1 MKIYRNIK
9 RKKSIK
15 QRNAYQRKKK
25 MTGSCFSGDCG
36 FCSGCSGD
44 AGTKVVKYL
53 SHNEFYKMNTGE
65 DPPLEPGP
73 KNPRILWQKMMYYSD
88 LYRNRVEFDT
98 WGKFVKRLRIRQKV
112 LRQNKIMYA
121 HDPPGIF
128 WEIRKGHI
136 EFLKGCT
143 EEGVVYGEKRCL
155 KPDTNDIESIIG
167 GRGGVDINAIAGKV
181 VIRGGGLFDI
191 DARKKQM
198 NLKNEDYEEYF
209 DKFQTYLVEVNEKL
223 KEYGVSLG
231 GEYRGKVPEFI
242 NVGDKQYKFWD
253 DDRIMCDEP
262 ECSLMGHCMVHW
274 DENDNY
280 TGKRPPSENSY
291 YYGNII
297 AKVPKYTH
305 NKKHELCL
313 TCALKAASTSP

>member
-1 MKIYRNIK
+1 MTATWCAKFI
-9 RKKSIK
+9 
-15 QRNAYQRKKK
+15 NAGPPREGGRRI
-25 MTGSCFSGDCG
+25 TGSCFSGDCG

-44 AGTKVVKYL
+44 AGTKVVEYL

-65 DPPLEPGP
+65 DPPKELEQ
-73 KNPRILWQKMMYYSD
+73 KNPRALWQKMMYYSD
-88 LYRNRVEFDT
+88 LYRIRVDCGT
-98 WGKFVKRLRIRQKV
+98 WGRFVRRLRIRQKIQ
-112 LRQNKIMYA
+112 RQNQIMYKP
-121 HDPPGIF
+121 DGIF
-128 WEIRKGHI
+128 WEIRGSHI

-209 DKFQTYLVEVNEKL
+209 DKFQTYLIKVNERL

-231 GEYRGKVPEFI
+231 EDYRGKVPEFI
-242 NVGDKQYKFWD
+242 NVGDKKYVFWD
-253 DDRIMCDEP
+253 DDRVMCDDP
-262 ECSLMGHCMVHW
+262 ECSLMGHCMIHW
-274 DENDNY
+274 DENSNY
-280 TGKRPPSENSY
+280 TGSNPPEYNSY
-291 YYGNII
+291 YYGSVI
-297 AKVPKYTH
+297 ASIPKYTH

-313 TCALKAASTSP
+313 TCALKASKVR

>member
-1 MKIYRNIK
+1 
-9 RKKSIK
+9 
-15 QRNAYQRKKK
+15 
-25 MTGSCFSGDCG
+25 MTDGCFSGDCG

-44 AGTKVVKYL
+44 AGTKIVKYL

-65 DPPLEPGP
+65 DPPKGIER
-73 KNPRILWQKMMYYSD
+73 KNPRVLWQEMMYCSD
-88 LYRNRVEFDT
+88 LYRIRVEFDT
-98 WGKFVKRLRIRQKV
+98 WGKFVKRLLRRKRIQQRSYD
-112 LRQNKIMYA
+112 MYKP
-121 HDPPGIF
+121 DGIF
-128 WEIRKGHI
+128 WEIRASHI

-155 KPDTNDIESIIG
+155 KLDTNNIESIIR
-167 GRGGVDINAIAGKV
+167 GRGGVDINEIAGKV

-209 DKFQTYLVEVNEKL
+209 AKFQTYLVEVNEKL
-223 KEYGVSLG
+223 KKYGVSLG
-231 GEYRGKVPEFI
+231 GDYRGKVPEFI

-262 ECSLMGHCMVHW
+262 ECSLMGHCMIHW
-274 DENDNY
+274 DEDDNY
-280 TGKRPPSENSY
+280 TGTRPPSGDSY

-313 TCALKAASTSP
+313 TCALKAANTVSI

>member
-1 MKIYRNIK
+1 
-9 RKKSIK
+9 
-15 QRNAYQRKKK
+15 

-44 AGTKVVKYL
+44 AGTKVVEYL

-65 DPPLEPGP
+65 DPPLAPEP
-73 KNPRILWQKMMYYSD
+73 KNPRVLWQKMMYYSNI
-88 LYRNRVEFDT
+88 YRNRLEFDT

-121 HDPPGIF
+121 PDGIF
-128 WEIRKGHI
+128 WEIRGSHI

-167 GRGGVDINAIAGKV
+167 GRGGVDISAIAGKV

-198 NLKNEDYEEYF
+198 NLKNEDYEVYF
-209 DKFQTYLVEVNEKL
+209 DKFQTYLVEVNEKM
-223 KEYGVSLG
+223 KEYGASLG
-231 GEYRGKVPEFI
+231 GETRGKVPEFI

-274 DENDNY
+274 DDDDNY
-280 TGKRPPSENSY
+280 TGTRPPSEDSY

-297 AKVPKYTH
+297 AKVPKYTY
-305 NKKHELCL
+305 NKEHELCL
-313 TCALKAASTSP
+313 TCALKAANTVSI

>member
-1 MKIYRNIK
+1 
-9 RKKSIK
+9 
-15 QRNAYQRKKK
+15 

-44 AGTKVVKYL
+44 AGTKVVEYL

-65 DPPLEPGP
+65 DPPKELEQ
-73 KNPRILWQKMMYYSD
+73 KNPRVLWQKMMYYSG
-88 LYRNRVEFDT
+88 LYRHHVEFDT
-98 WGKFVKRLRIRQKV
+98 WGKFVRRLRIRQKIQQ
-112 LRQNKIMYA
+112 RSQIMYKP
-121 HDPPGIF
+121 DGIF
-128 WEIRKGHI
+128 WEIRGSHI

-155 KPDTNDIESIIG
+155 KPGTNDIESIIG
-167 GRGGVDINAIAGKV
+167 GRGGVDISEIAGKV
-181 VIRGGGLFDI
+181 VISGGGLFDI

-209 DKFQTYLVEVNEKL
+209 DKFQTYLVEVNERL

-231 GEYRGKVPEFI
+231 GDCRGKVPEFI

-253 DDRIMCDEP
+253 DDRVMCDEP
-262 ECSLMGHCMVHW
+262 ECSLMGHCMIHW
-274 DENDNY
+274 DEGDNY
-280 TGKRPPSENSY
+280 TGTRAPSECSY
-291 YYGNII
+291 YYGSII
-297 AKVPKYTH
+297 ATVPKYTH

-313 TCALKAASTSP
+313 TCALKASTTVSI

>member
-1 MKIYRNIK
+1 M
-9 RKKSIK
+9 
-15 QRNAYQRKKK
+15 A
-25 MTGSCFSGDCG
+25 GSCFSGDCG

-44 AGTKVVKYL
+44 VGTKVVEYL

-65 DPPLEPGP
+65 DPPKGVEP
-73 KNPRILWQKMMYYSD
+73 KNPRVLWKKVMYCSD

-98 WGKFVKRLRIRQKV
+98 WGKFVKRLRLRQKV

-128 WEIRKGHI
+128 WEIRGSHI

-167 GRGGVDINAIAGKV
+167 GRGGVDISEISGKV

-198 NLKNEDYEEYF
+198 NLKNEDYEVYF

-231 GEYRGKVPEFI
+231 GEYLGKVPPFI

-253 DDRIMCDEP
+253 DDRVMCDEP
-262 ECSLMGHCMVHW
+262 ECSLMGHCMIHW
-274 DENDNY
+274 DEGDNY
-280 TGKRPPSENSY
+280 TGTRPPSEDSY
-291 YYGNII
+291 YYGHII
-297 AKVPKYTH
+297 ATVPKYTH

-313 TCALKAASTSP
+313 TCVLKAANTVSI